1 MDYKDTL
8 NLPQTDF
15 PMRGNLPEREPA
27 ILSKWADNDTYAK
40 IQVARSGQP
49 KFVLHDGPPYAN
61 GALHMGHA
69 LNKILKD
76 LIIRYKTM
84 SGYDAPYVPGWDTHG
99 LPIEQQVI
107 KNLGV
112 NRSTLS
118 ISEFRQHCRD
128 YALKYVEIQKDQFKM
143 LGVFGD
149 WDHPYLTLTPDYEAE
164 QIGVFGAMAQKGFI
178 YKGLKPVYWCSSC
191 ETALA
196 EAEVEY
202 ADRKSSAIYVKF
214 PVRDGKGLLPET
226 TSVIIWT
233 TTPWTLPANVA
244 ISLHPDYEYA
254 LVRPAAASAA
264 TDTKAISATATT
276 NICDCGC
283 GCNTGT
289 TGEHPDTPLQP
300 PTSHLYLVAVEL
312 VDQLQIQWKTAL
324 HTEKTFRGRDLAG
337 VICRNPLLDRDSVL
351 VLGDHVTLEQG
362 TGCVHTAPGHGVDDF
377 LVGRANDLPV
387 LCPVDSRGRFTQEAE
402 QYTGLKVE
410 EANTVI
416 VNDLAQSGQL
426 ILSEKVTHSYP
437 HCWRCKNPIIFRA
450 TEQWFASVDGFRRQ
464 ALEEIDRLRFIPTW
478 GRDRIYNMIADRGDW
493 CISRQRTWGV
503 PIPIF
508 YCDDCRREIITPE
521 TITHIQKIFR
531 AEGSSA
537 WFSRSTGDLLPPGF
551 VCSCGCDR
559 FSKETDIM
567 DVWFD
572 SGSSHAAV
580 LQHRPEL
587 SRPADMYLEGSD
599 QHRGWFNSS
608 LLTSVATVG
617 QAPYKAVLTH
627 GFLVDEQ
634 GRKMAKSLGNGL
646 DPLEIINSMGA
657 DIIRLWVASSDYQND
672 VAVSKNI
679 MKQMTEA
686 YRKIRNTL
694 RFLLGNLYDY
704 DPQIHAITYD
714 RLSSIDK
721 WVLAK
726 LAALID
732 RCHQAYEDYE
742 FHTVYH
748 SIHNFCTIELS
759 SIYMDISK
767 DRLYVEGKDSLPR
780 RSAQTVMNE
789 ILEALV
795 RLLAPI
801 LVFTM
806 DEVWDYLPSVRQ
818 TQSAAGLLQTALMPK
833 VDPRWRNDDL
843 AATWETILQLRTEIT
858 KALENAR
865 QNKLINHS
873 LTAHVNLY
881 QTDTTQ
887 DEFLRGIPR
896 LQDIVIVSQLTIHP
910 AETPVPTEAVL
921 AQGFPSLFI
930 TIDTAQGQ
938 KCERC
943 WMYYED
949 NSVDNSEYSRDDN
962 RENTE
967 ESKLCPRCR
976 LVLNS

>member
-1 MDYKDTL
+1 MDYKETL

-27 ILSKWADNDTYAK
+27 ILKKWAENDTYNK
-40 IQVARSGQP
+40 LQTARSGRP

-76 LIIRYKTM
+76 MIIRYKTM
-84 SGYDAPYVPGWDTHG
+84 SGYDAPYIPGWDTHG

-112 NRSTLS
+112 NRNTLS
-118 ISEFRQHCRD
+118 ISEFRRHCHD
-128 YALKYVEIQKDQFKM
+128 YALKYVAIQREQFKM

-164 QIGVFGAMAQKGFI
+164 QIGVFGAMAQQGFI

-196 EAEVEY
+196 EAEIEY
-202 ADRKSSAIYVKF
+202 ADRKSTAIYVKF
-214 PVRDGKGLLPET
+214 PVLDGKGLLPESS
-226 TSVIIWT
+226 SVVIWT
-233 TTPWTLPANVA
+233 TTPWTLPANQA

-254 LVRPAAASAA
+254 LIRTPDPGPESQPSDHYVVALKLVEQLE
-264 TDTKAISATATT
+264 TQWNTT
-276 NICDCGC
+276 LPI
-283 GCNTGT
+283 
-289 TGEHPDTPLQP
+289 
-300 PTSHLYLVAVEL
+300 
-312 VDQLQIQWKTAL
+312 
-324 HTEKTFRGRDLAG
+324 EKTFPGRDLAG
-337 VICRNPLLDRDSVL
+337 VICRNPLLNRDSVL
-351 VLGDHVTLEQG
+351 ILGEHVTLDQG

-377 LVGRANDLPV
+377 IVGRANNLSV
-387 LCPVDSRGRFTQEAE
+387 LCPVDSRGRFTPEAE
-402 QYTGLKVE
+402 QYAGLKVND
-410 EANTVI
+410 ANAAI
-416 VNDLAQSGQL
+416 VDDLAQAHL
-426 ILSEKVTHSYP
+426 LVKSEKVTHSYP

-464 ALEEIDRLRFIPTW
+464 ALAEIDRLRFIPAW

-508 YCDDCRREIITPE
+508 YCNDCHREIITPE
-521 TITHIQKIFR
+521 TIAHIQEVFR

-537 WFSRSTGDLLPPGF
+537 WFSKSSEDLLPPGF
-551 VCSCGCDR
+551 VCSCGSGS
-559 FSKETDIM
+559 FQKETDIM

-580 LQHRPEL
+580 LRHRPEL
-587 SRPADMYLEGSD
+587 CWPADMYLEGSD

-608 LLTSVATVG
+608 LLTAVATAG

-634 GRKMAKSLGNGL
+634 GRKMAKSLGNGV
-646 DPLEIINSMGA
+646 DPLEIINAMGA

-694 RFLLGNLYDY
+694 RFLLGNLHDF
-704 DPQIHAITYD
+704 DPREHQVAYGDLTE
-714 RLSSIDK
+714 IDQ
-721 WVLAK
+721 WILAK
-726 LAALID
+726 LSALID
-732 RCHQAYEDYE
+732 RCRQAYDDYE
-742 FHTVYH
+742 FHTLYH
-748 SIHNFCTIELS
+748 SVHNFCTIELS

-767 DRLYVEGKDSLPR
+767 DRLYVEGRDSLPR

-806 DEVWDYLPSVRQ
+806 DEVWDYLPSVRSDP
-818 TQSAAGLLQTALMPK
+818 SAGILQTALMPEAK
-833 VDPRWRNDDL
+833 PQWRDDDL
-843 AATWETILQLRTEIT
+843 TATWETILLLRTEIT

-865 QNKLINHS
+865 QNKLISHS
-873 LTAHVNLY
+873 LTAHVELY
-881 QTDTTQ
+881 PSDVAQE
-887 DEFLRGIPR
+887 EFLQEIPR
-896 LQDIVIVSQLTIHP
+896 FHDIVIVSRLTVHP
-910 AETPVPTEAVL
+910 AGDPTPAQAVPS
-921 AQGFPSLFI
+921 QGFPNMFI
-930 TIDTAQGQ
+930 DIGAAQGE

-943 WMYYED
+943 WMYSDEINED
-949 NSVDNSEYSRDDN
+949 TKV
-962 RENTE
+962 
-967 ESKLCPRCR
+967 CPRCQAVIR
-976 LVLNS
+976 G